1 MKILGIETSC
11 DESAA
16 AIVTNDKKILSHTI
30 YSQTTEHSAYG
41 GVVPEISARAHIQKI
56 DIIVKKT
63 LFDANLEFHELDAIA
78 ATSGPGLIGGVVVGC
93 VVAKTIAMLTK
104 KPFIAIHHL
113 EAHALT
119 VRLFEN
125 IEFPYLMLLASGG
138 HTMIVIVYNVGQ
150 YKIIG
155 ETLDDAIGEAF
166 DKVAKMLQ
174 LGYPGG
180 PIIESL
186 AKNGDCKRFKFPT
199 PLSDQDNLNFSLS
212 GLKSAVKREIEKLNS
227 LNQQDVNDICASFQ
241 ETIVKIITNKL
252 MRAIKLYNEDNK
264 CLVIAGGVA
273 ANKFIAAN
281 ITSFCAKNGFSLHVP
296 PLKLCTDNGAMIA
309 WAGIE
314 RFKLGYTTPLNFVP
328 RSRWCLED
336 LANL

>member
-1 MKILGIETSC
+1 
-11 DESAA
+11 
-16 AIVTNDKKILSHTI
+16 VND
-30 YSQTTEHSAYG
+30 
-41 GVVPEISARAHIQKI
+41 PEIGRVRTLLLDKQQALNELQSKGYLGAHP
-56 DIIVKKT
+56 DI
-63 LFDANLEFHELDAIA
+63 
-78 ATSGPGLIGGVVVGC
+78 VV
-93 VVAKTIAMLTK
+93 LT
-104 KPFIAIHHL
+104 
-113 EAHALT
+113 
-119 VRLFEN
+119 
-125 IEFPYLMLLASGG
+125 
-138 HTMIVIVYNVGQ
+138 
-150 YKIIG
+150 
-155 ETLDDAIGEAF
+155 
-166 DKVAKMLQ
+166 
-174 LGYPGG
+174 
-180 PIIESL
+180 
-186 AKNGDCKRFKFPT
+186 
-199 PLSDQDNLNFSLS
+199 
-212 GLKSAVKREIEKLNS
+212 REIEKLNS